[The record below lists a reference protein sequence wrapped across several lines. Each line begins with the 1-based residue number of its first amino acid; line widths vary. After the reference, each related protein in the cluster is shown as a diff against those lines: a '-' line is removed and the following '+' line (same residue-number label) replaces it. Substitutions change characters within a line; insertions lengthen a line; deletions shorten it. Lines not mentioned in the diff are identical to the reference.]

1 MFEELPIGV
10 FTTDE
15 RGIVTLYNMASASML
30 SFDALAQ
37 TRPSVQKHLW
47 LDWESYVQSIN
58 RGEPVLERE
67 VEFAEKDGKPA
78 AFSVSASKITSS
90 GDESHGYLFIV
101 RDLIEVKK
109 LQKQVRLNERLTALG
124 NLAAGVAHEMRNPLS
139 SVKGYAT
146 FLAGKLKDTPAMG
159 ESARMMLIEVE
170 RLNLVV
176 SDLLGMAS
184 PSALR
189 IKPVM
194 LRPMLERIVR
204 LTAFLDLY
212 CHDLTETEAEDK
224 DVVVTYVPS
233 QTDEEQLVDIDE
245 DRVVQALLNLVV
257 NAIQATD
264 AGGSVQIVLHREP
277 WDEQTGGESAII
289 KVTDTGGGMTPD
301 VLTNI
306 FTPYFTTKP
315 SGTGLGLAIAH
326 RIAEQHGGAITVRSK
341 PGKGSV
347 FNLHLPVSL
356 ETAKG

>member
-1 MFEELPIGV
+1 M
-10 FTTDE
+10 
-15 RGIVTLYNMASASML
+15 
-30 SFDALAQ
+30 
-37 TRPSVQKHLW
+37 
-47 LDWESYVQSIN
+47 
-58 RGEPVLERE
+58 
-67 VEFAEKDGKPA
+67 
-78 AFSVSASKITSS
+78 
-90 GDESHGYLFIV
+90 
-101 RDLIEVKK
+101 
-109 LQKQVRLNERLTALG
+109 
-124 NLAAGVAHEMRNPLS
+124 
-139 SVKGYAT
+139 
-146 FLAGKLKDTPAMG
+146 
-159 ESARMMLIEVE
+159 
-170 RLNLVV
+170 
-176 SDLLGMAS
+176 
-184 PSALR
+184 
-189 IKPVM
+189 
-194 LRPMLERIVR
+194 
-204 LTAFLDLY
+204 
-212 CHDLTETEAEDK
+212 
-224 DVVVTYVPS
+224 VTYVPS